1 MQTVPHNRR
10 GISLL
15 EVLISIG
22 ILSVGLASVL
32 ALLPAGGSQAKKA
45 MVEDRRS
52 ALGAAAIGDVVSRGF
67 LRSSQWNGSALPPV
81 ALDPLGANTT
91 VLGGGARFPSGLV
104 PVSVP
109 TTPDDVFVGGDDLS
123 IQTPEDESVASS
135 QRLDS
140 SGKRLSEGKFTWLAT
155 VVPFAAG
162 PVTSSSYFRLSIVE
176 FYQRPFDATPGESVR
191 VLAAAFTGQSAAITA
206 SLTKDDFKKFFPKG
220 AVILATNGSAFRWLR
235 ILMAAP
241 TEDAA
246 GTITL
251 VDLELDQDVT
261 SSGPLPFTP
270 TQIYAYA
277 GSVGVAEQ
285 IVRLEEDT
293 PWTAP

>member
-1 MQTVPHNRR
+1 MHPSTLNRR

-52 ALGAAAIGDVVSRGF
+52 NLGSAAIGDFVTRGF
-67 LRSSQWNGSALPPV
+67 LNPTKWTGASLPPLV
-81 ALDPLGANTT
+81 IDPLGTNTT
-91 VLGGGARFPSGLV
+91 LANSGARFPAGLKQV
-104 PVSVP
+104 TVA
-109 TTPDDVFVGGDDLS
+109 TTTDDVFAGGDDLS
-123 IQTPEDESVASS
+123 IATPEDESIAPTPRWAST
-135 QRLDS
+135 
-140 SGKRLSEGKFTWLAT
+140 GKRLSEGKFSWLAT
-155 VVPFAAG
+155 LVPLTAG
-162 PVTSSSYFRLSIVE
+162 TVTTSSLFRLSIVE
-176 FYQRPFDATPGESVR
+176 FYQRPYDSTPGESVQ
-191 VLAAAFTGQSAAITA
+191 AFPAGFTGQSAYLST
-206 SLTKDDFKKFFPKG
+206 SLSKDDFKKFFSKG
-220 AVILATNGSAFRWLR
+220 SVGLATDGSAFRWLR

-241 TEDAA
+241 TEDTS
-246 GTITL
+246 GTVTA

-261 SSGPLPFTP
+261 ADGSLPFTP
-270 TQIYAYA
+270 TQIYVYA

>member
-1 MQTVPHNRR
+1 MHTANNSRR

-52 ALGAAAIGDVVSRGF
+52 ALGAAAIGDFVNRGF
-67 LRSSQWNGSALPPV
+67 LNPSKWNNASLPPIV
-81 ALDPLGANTT
+81 IDPLGANTS
-91 VLGGGARFPSGLV
+91 LEDGGFRFPAALQNV
-104 PVSVP
+104 AVS
-109 TTPDDVFVGGDDLS
+109 TETYDVFVGGDDLS
-123 IQTPEDESVASS
+123 NQTPENESVAPSPRWAS
-135 QRLDS
+135 T
-140 SGKRLSEGKFTWLAT
+140 GKRLSEGNFSWLAT
-155 VVPFAAG
+155 LTPATAG
-162 PVTSSSYFRLSIVE
+162 TVTTTTPFRLSIVE
-176 FYQRPFDATPGESVR
+176 FYQRSFDSTRGESVR
-191 VLAAAFTGQSAAITA
+191 TFPATFTGQSASIST
-206 SLTKDDFKKFFPKG
+206 SLSKDDFKKFFPKG
-220 AVILATNGSAFRWLR
+220 SVVLVTDGSVSRWLR

-241 TEDAA
+241 TDDPT
-246 GTITL
+246 GMVTVI
-251 VDLELDQDVT
+251 DLELDQDVT
-261 SSGPLPFTP
+261 TGGSVPFTP